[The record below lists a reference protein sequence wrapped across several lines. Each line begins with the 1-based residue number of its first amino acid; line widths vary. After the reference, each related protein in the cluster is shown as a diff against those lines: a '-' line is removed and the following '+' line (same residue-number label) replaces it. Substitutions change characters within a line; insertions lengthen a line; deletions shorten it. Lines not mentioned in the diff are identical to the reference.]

1 MSPYQ
6 GILIKYQNKAN
17 LSYNYKK
24 IPKMRGKNNNCK
36 NFPPWLAGDLKNVFK
51 VLIMSALNWTLTG
64 AKDYDFSGTFKESF
78 DELRSIVDKLSE
90 TIDLALCNFLKFL

>member
-1 MSPYQ
+1 
-6 GILIKYQNKAN
+6 
-17 LSYNYKK
+17 
-24 IPKMRGKNNNCK
+24 
-36 NFPPWLAGDLKNVFK
+36 
-51 VLIMSALNWTLTG
+51 MSALNWTLTG